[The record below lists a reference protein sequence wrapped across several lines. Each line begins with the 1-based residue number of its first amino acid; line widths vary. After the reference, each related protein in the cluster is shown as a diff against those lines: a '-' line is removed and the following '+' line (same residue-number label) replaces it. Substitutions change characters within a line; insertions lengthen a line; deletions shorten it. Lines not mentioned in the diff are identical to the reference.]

1 MHKYVARRLIY
12 AVPTILG
19 ITVLIFVAMRI
30 MPGDILASMLGEEG
44 AGLLNEEQ
52 RQAMMTKLGL
62 DVPIYKQYL
71 TWLWDI
77 VRLDFGESFFKGYP
91 NGDLLLNRAPITAE
105 IAILSVF
112 FAWLVGIPVGILAAL
127 KQNTAVDY
135 IARFLTILSLATPNF
150 WFASLVVL
158 LYVLVFNWMPPI
170 IFVNIWENPWENL
183 QITIMPAVILGT
195 SASATIARMTR
206 SMLLEVIREDYVRT
220 ARAKGLRES
229 VVILRHA
236 LRNAL
241 LPVITLSG
249 LLMGGLLGGSVVVEV
264 AFNVQGLGNAMIA
277 AIRERDFLLVQN
289 LVLIYAFVFVFI
301 NLAVDMAYAWIDPRI
316 HYE

>member
-12 AVPTILG
+12 AIPTILG

-52 RQAMMTKLGL
+52 RASMMTKLGL
-62 DVPIYKQYL
+62 DVPIYKQYF

-77 VRLDFGESFFKGYP
+77 VRLDFGTSFFKGYP

-158 LYVLVFNWMPPI
+158 LYVLVFDWMPPI

-264 AFNVQGLGNAMIA
+264 AFNVQGLGNAMIS

>member
-1 MHKYVARRLIY
+1 MA
-12 AVPTILG
+12 
-19 ITVLIFVAMRI
+19 
-30 MPGDILASMLGEEG
+30 
-44 AGLLNEEQ
+44 
-52 RQAMMTKLGL
+52 KLGL
-62 DVPIYKQYL
+62 DSPIYMQYL

-91 NGDLLLNRAPITAE
+91 NGDLLLNRAPVTAQ
-105 IAILSVF
+105 IAIMSVF

-127 KQNTAVDY
+127 KQNSSVDY

-158 LYVLVFNWMPPI
+158 LYVLVFDWMPPI
-170 IFVNIWENPWENL
+170 IFVDIWDNPWANL
-183 QITIMPAVILGT
+183 QITVMPAVILGT

-220 ARAKGLRES
+220 ARAKGLGES
-229 VVILRHA
+229 TVVLRHA

-264 AFNVQGLGNAMIA
+264 AFNIQGLGNAMIS

-289 LVLIYAFVFVFI
+289 LVFIYAFVFIFA
-301 NLAVDMAYAWIDPRI
+301 NLAVDMAYAWVDPRI